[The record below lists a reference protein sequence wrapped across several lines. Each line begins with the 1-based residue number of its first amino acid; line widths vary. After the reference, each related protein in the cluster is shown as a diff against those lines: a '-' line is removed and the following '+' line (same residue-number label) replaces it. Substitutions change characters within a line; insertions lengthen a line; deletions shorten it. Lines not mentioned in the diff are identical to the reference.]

1 VITALAALGGV
12 VLPVLALAVTARGAA
27 EPGVLVATVGPD
39 FTIRL
44 DDANGQRVNSVPEG
58 AYRLLVR
65 DLSAEH
71 NFVLADKATGAKLRI
86 DSGIEFVGDKTFEIQ
101 LDRGAYGFACSPH
114 WQTMNGSLTVLPT
127 PVATPKPK
135 PLPRLKAGVT
145 AGGTPY
151 APRTAKPGRYRIVVS
166 DRSARRNF
174 RLAGPGVRRAT
185 GVAFTGTARWNVR
198 LARGTYRFGSDP
210 EPLDGRLRVR

>member
-1 VITALAALGGV
+1 MITALTALGGV
-12 VLPVLALAVTARGAA
+12 LLPALAFTLTARGAA

-44 DDANGQRVNSVPEG
+44 DNSSGQRVNSVPEG

-65 DLSAEH
+65 DLSSEH
-71 NFVLADKATGAKLRI
+71 NFVLANKPDGLRLRI
-86 DSGIEFVGDKTFEIQ
+86 DSGVEFVGDKTFEIQ
-101 LDRGAYGFACSPH
+101 LERGAYGFACSPH
-114 WQTMNGSLTVLPT
+114 WQTMNGNLTVFPA

-135 PLPRLKAGVT
+135 PLPTLKAGVT
-145 AGGTPY
+145 AGGTAH

-166 DRSARRNF
+166 DLSARRNF

-185 GVAFTGTARWNVR
+185 GVAFRGTARWTVR